1 MPQPIAI
8 LDSVDT
14 TTNGSTPPQ
23 EIDDEAR
30 VAAKYASMSLGDRA
44 FAILSDLGMVDGTS

>member
-14 TTNGSTPPQ
+14 TTNGSTPSQ

-30 VAAKYASMSLGDRA
+30 MAAKYASMSLEDRA